1 MKMGA
6 YCQVTGKTAMSGNNV
21 SHARNHTKRR
31 FLPNL
36 KIHKFWVEAMQ
47 RFVRLRVSANGM
59 RTIDKRGIEQVLLD
73 MYNRGE
79 KVLGINLDALQAA
92 VKEKT
97 NG

>member
-1 MKMGA
+1 MGA

-47 RFVRLRVSANGM
+47 RFIRLRVSANGM

-73 MYNRGE
+73 IHSRGE
-79 KVLGINLDALQAA
+79 KIMGVNIDALQAA
-92 VKEKT
+92 VKEKA

>member
-1 MKMGA
+1 MGA

-47 RFVRLRVSANGM
+47 RFIRLRVSANGM

-73 MYNRGE
+73 IHARGE
-79 KVLGINLDALQAA
+79 KILGVNIDALQTA
-92 VKEKT
+92 VKEKA

>member
-1 MKMGA
+1 MGA
-6 YCQVTGKTAMSGNNV
+6 YCQVTGKKAMSGNNV

-36 KIHKFWVEAMQ
+36 KVHKFWIDVMQ
-47 RFVRLRVSANGM
+47 RFVTLRVSANGM

-73 MYNRGE
+73 LHAKGE
-79 KVLGINLDALQAA
+79 KVQGLNIAALESV
-92 VKEKT
+92 VKEKV

>member
-1 MKMGA
+1 MGA
-6 YCQVTGKTAMSGNNV
+6 YCQVTGKVAMSGNNV

-47 RFVRLRVSANGM
+47 RFIRLRVSANGM

-73 MYNRGE
+73 MHKRGE
-79 KVLGINLDALQAA
+79 KILGINIDALQAA

>member
-1 MKMGA
+1 MGA

-36 KIHKFWVEAMQ
+36 KVHKFWVEAMQ

-73 MYNRGE
+73 MNSRGE
-79 KVLGINLDALQAA
+79 KVLGVNIDALQAA

>member
-1 MKMGA
+1 MGA
-6 YCQVTGKTAMSGNNV
+6 YCQVTGKKVMSGNNV

-36 KIHKFWVEAMQ
+36 KVHKFWVEAMQ

-73 MYNRGE
+73 MYARGE
-79 KVLGINLDALQAA
+79 KVIGININALQSA

>member
-1 MKMGA
+1 MGA

-47 RFVRLRVSANGM
+47 RFVRLRISTQGL

-73 MYNRGE
+73 LNARGE
-79 KVLGINLDALQAA
+79 KVLGLNITALENA
-92 VKEKT
+92 VKGKD

>member
-1 MKMGA
+1 MGA
-6 YCQVTGKTAMSGNNV
+6 YCQVTGKIAMSGNNV

-36 KIHKFWVEAMQ
+36 KNHRFWVEAMQ

-73 MYNRGE
+73 MYARGE
-79 KVLGINLDALQAA
+79 KVTGINIDALQAA
-92 VKEKT
+92 VKEKA

>member
-1 MKMGA
+1 MGA
-6 YCQVTGKTAMSGNNV
+6 HCQVTGKTAMSGNNV

-73 MYNRGE
+73 IHSRGE
-79 KVLGINLDALQAA
+79 KITGINVDALKAS
-92 VKEKT
+92 VKEKV